1 MVGGGMCEGRLEERP
16 TTDWLAADARL
27 AAADAAAPLPP
38 GDLERWAVA
47 AFLLGRDEQVIE
59 LLERAHLGYLAA
71 GLRESAVRCAYW
83 IGFHLQNRGEAA
95 RAAGWLAVLRRL
107 LSEEDRE
114 GPLAVLVLMPEAV
127 QLMWSGRAADA
138 LPAFERAA
146 VLAQQGGD
154 PDNFV
159 LANLARGNC
168 LLQLDRTD
176 EAVVALDEAMVHVT
190 ADRVSPQVIGL
201 AYCSVIAACMMRF
214 DVGRASEW
222 TRALSGWCDAQSGLV
237 PYRGVCLVHRAELL
251 QLRGSWDEA
260 IGQARQARIWL
271 QQSGEGSLGAAH
283 YRLAELLRL
292 RGDLD
297 SAERAYAQAA
307 AFGYEAQ
314 PGLALLRV
322 AQGRVPAA
330 MAGLDRAI
338 AERREMSAW
347 PDLLA
352 VRVDLAL
359 QVNDLDGARQW
370 VSELTELA
378 QDRSMPYLRALA
390 ARAEG
395 TLCLSLDDAQGS
407 LPRLRAAW
415 AAWQEVDAPYEAA
428 RTRVLVA
435 SACRR
440 LGDEDA
446 ARMEEDAARS
456 VYSELGAFADLA
468 ALDKQ
473 SQPLQGRDGK
483 LSRRE
488 LEVLRLLATGLTNRD
503 IAAQLFLSEK
513 TVARH
518 LSNIF
523 AKLEVSS
530 RSAATAYAHREHL
543 L

>member
-1 MVGGGMCEGRLEERP
+1 MRDAHLDEREV
-16 TTDWLAADARL
+16 TDWLAEHAYL
-27 AAADAAAPLPP
+27 TAADAEAPLPP

-47 AFLLGRDEQVIE
+47 AFLLGREEQVIE
-59 LLERAHLGYLAA
+59 LLERAHQGYLTA
-71 GLRESAVRCAYW
+71 GSHESAVRCAYW

-107 LSEEDRE
+107 LADEDRD
-114 GPLAVLVLMPEAV
+114 GPLAALVLMPEAV
-127 QLMWSGRAADA
+127 QLMWSRRAADA
-138 LPAFERAA
+138 IPAFERAA
-146 VLAQQGGD
+146 ALAQQGGD
-154 PDNFV
+154 RDVFV

-168 LLQLDRTD
+168 LLQLDRVD

-190 ADRVSPQVIGL
+190 AEQVSPQVTGL
-201 AYCSVIAACMMRF
+201 AYCSVISACMMRF

-237 PYRGVCLVHRAELL
+237 PFRGVCLVHRAELL
-251 QLRGSWDEA
+251 QLRGFWDEA
-260 IGQARQARIWL
+260 ADQARQACVRL
-271 QQSGEGSLGAAH
+271 QQSGEGALGAAH
-283 YRLAELLRL
+283 YRLAELFRL

-297 SAERAYAQAA
+297 SAERAYSQAA
-307 AFGYEAQ
+307 ACGQEAQ

-322 AQGRVPAA
+322 AQGRLPAA
-330 MAGLDRAI
+330 MAGLDRALV
-338 AERREMSAW
+338 ERRQVSAW

-352 VRVDLAL
+352 VRVDVAL
-359 QVNDLDGARQW
+359 QVSDLDSARQW
-370 VSELTELA
+370 VSELTQLA
-378 QDRSMPYLRALA
+378 ENRSMPYLRALA
-390 ARAEG
+390 GRAEG
-395 TLCLSLDDAQGS
+395 GLCLALGDAQGS

-435 SACRR
+435 VACRK

-456 VYSELGAFADLA
+456 VFSELGALADLA
-468 ALDKQ
+468 ALNKH
-473 SQPLQGRDGK
+473 SRPLPAPDGK

-488 LEVLRLLATGLTNRD
+488 LEVLRLLATGLTNRE

-523 AKLEVSS
+523 PKLEVSS

-543 L
+543 V